1 MGSNIA
7 TLRRPCSRPTVYRL
21 AELVDAPL
29 QTHARDHPNSPT
41 TKFIRSTLLFPNMRK
56 LGIDLDSNCDMIDID
71 RKTNS
76 FMDTCTVKTIRK

>member
-1 MGSNIA
+1 VGSNIA
-7 TLRRPCSRPTVYRL
+7 TLHRPCSRPTVHRL

-29 QTHARDHPNSPT
+29 QLHARYHSNVPT
-41 TKFIRSTLLFPNMRK
+41 TNLIRSRLLFPNMRK

-76 FMDTCTVKTIRK
+76 FMDTCIVKTTRK